1 MSPAEPHGVPVSVL
15 LADLARDWPTETLT
29 LGDLAAALGQR
40 GFGVLIV
47 IFALPNL
54 LPFYLPGL
62 STVAGLP
69 MMVVAAQLAAGR
81 HRPALPGFVARRRLR
96 RDTLRQVTA
105 RAMPW
110 LLRVERMVRP
120 RPSALTSATGERVV
134 GLWVMLLGLVIILP
148 TPLTNGP
155 PALACLIM
163 AMGVMENDTAT
174 ITIGAV
180 LGLVGA
186 AFSLTLLVTLGW
198 ALLAGF
204 NHLIGSP

>member
-1 MSPAEPHGVPVSVL
+1 MPVSVL
-15 LADLARDWPTETLT
+15 LDRLARDWPTDTLT

-62 STVAGLP
+62 STAAGLP
-69 MMVVAAQLAAGR
+69 MMLVAAQLAAGR
-81 HRPALPGFVARRRLR
+81 PRPALPGFVARRQLR
-96 RDTLRQVTA
+96 RDTLRRITA

-120 RPSALTSATGERVV
+120 RPSALTSATGERLV
-134 GLWVMLLGLVIILP
+134 GLWVMMLGLVVILP

-174 ITIGAV
+174 ITAGAV
-180 LGLVGA
+180 LGLVA
-186 AFSLTLLVTLGW
+186 AALSLTLLVTLGW

>member
-1 MSPAEPHGVPVSVL
+1 MPVSAL
-15 LADLARDWPTETLT
+15 LDSLARDWPTETLT

-69 MMVVAAQLAAGR
+69 MMLVAAQLAAGR
-81 HRPALPGFVARRRLR
+81 PRPALPGFVARRRLS
-96 RDTLRQVTA
+96 RDALRQVTA

-110 LLRVERMVRP
+110 MLRVERMVRP
-120 RPSALTSATGERVV
+120 RPSALTSRNGERLV
-134 GLWVMLLGLVIILP
+134 GLWVLLLGLVVILP

-163 AMGVMENDTAT
+163 AMGVMENDTVT
-174 ITIGAV
+174 ITAGAV
-180 LGLVGA
+180 LGLLA
-186 AFSLTLLVTLGW
+186 AALSLTLLVTLGW
-198 ALLAGF
+198 ALLAGV

>member
-1 MSPAEPHGVPVSVL
+1 M
-15 LADLARDWPTETLT
+15 ARDWPSETLT

-40 GFGVLIV
+40 GFGVLVV

-62 STVAGLP
+62 STVVGLP
-69 MMVVAAQLAAGR
+69 MMLVAAQLALGR
-81 HRPALPGFVARRRLR
+81 TRPALPGFVARRRLR
-96 RDTLRQVTA
+96 RDTLRLVTA

-120 RPSALTSATGERVV
+120 RPSALAGARGERLV
-134 GLWVMLLGLVIILP
+134 GAWVFILGLVIILP

-155 PALACLIM
+155 PALACLIL
-163 AMGVMENDTAT
+163 AMGLMENDSLT
-174 ITIGAV
+174 IALGAL
-180 LGLVGA
+180 LGLLA
-186 AFSLTLLVTLGW
+186 AALSLTILASIGW
-198 ALLAGF
+198 ALLAGL